1 MLFNLSIMCTI
12 HKELSSVDRGGP
24 EISGLARVVADMAR
38 IHCIDHEDT
47 QAFAHFGGRNTR
59 VMIDRII
66 VKEPL
71 DVERQITG
79 ADQTIH
85 RHGVLE
91 INRSFTEIKMRYLWC
106 N

>member
-59 VMIDRII
+59 VMIDWII

-85 RHGVLE
+85 RHGILE
-91 INRSFTEIKMRYLWC
+91 INRIFTEIKMRYLWC